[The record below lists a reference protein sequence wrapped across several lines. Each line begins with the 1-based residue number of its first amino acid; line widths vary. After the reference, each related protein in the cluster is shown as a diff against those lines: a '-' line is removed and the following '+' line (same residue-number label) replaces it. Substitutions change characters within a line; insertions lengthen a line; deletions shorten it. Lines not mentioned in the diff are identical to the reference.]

1 MYHITHAQYI
11 CIIQGRL
18 DYFSTCSN
26 SMIII
31 TCRLSH
37 NLFNSLAQ
45 LCPSSV
51 INSQETLAITF
62 YASRPRLLM
71 LITFSNS
78 SSAADSNS
86 LMEGFCTIVST
97 SLQIPSKLNLWRTV
111 FSTVT
116 VLSRASAHPPVLI
129 SLLSGRL
136 LRVSAHQYCTILC
149 NTLTAH
155 AEARLPVQYY

>member
-1 MYHITHAQYI
+1 
-11 CIIQGRL
+11 
-18 DYFSTCSN
+18 
-26 SMIII
+26 MIII

-78 SSAADSNS
+78 TSAADSDS
-86 LMEGFCTIVST
+86 LMEGFCTIVSA
-97 SLQIPSKLNLWRTV
+97 SLQIPSNLEGTV
-111 FSTVT
+111 FSAFGDFQGVVCGWADTVV
-116 VLSRASAHPPVLI
+116 VL
-129 SLLSGRL
+129 GRQGK
-136 LRVSAHQYCTILC
+136 VM
-149 NTLTAH
+149 N
-155 AEARLPVQYY
+155 LPFW